1 MAKSLTTLTVRY
13 DITDEQ
19 LIKTL
24 KKVLPDLLVKK
35 MGISRT
41 QAEQAAE
48 DLAYEIVNTARI
60 CSEQHLVGEVS
71 NKINLNAP
79 SKQECDDFKRAVDEI
94 IQIRLVKELPK
105 RKSSVVKTTA
115 GKLWLHLRVRIL
127 GLPPL
132 PEEET
137 INATIGPR
145 G

>member
-1 MAKSLTTLTVRY
+1 MAKSLTTITVRY

-24 KKVLPDLLVKK
+24 KEVLPDLLVKK

-48 DLAYEIVNTARI
+48 GLAYEIVNTARI

-79 SKQECDDFKRAVDEI
+79 SKQECDDFKKAVDEI
-94 IQIRLVKELPK
+94 IQIRRVKELPK
-105 RKSSVVKTTA
+105 RESRVVRTIA
-115 GKLWLHLRVRIL
+115 GKLWLHLRVRIM
-127 GLPPL
+127 GLPPVPPDTL
-132 PEEET
+132 GQGGGG
-137 INATIGPR
+137 IR